1 MPIAGVDAVGVEFGI
16 FTGVLGL
23 TTVRDV
29 WLDVT
34 AWVVGVLVVGEE
46 VETVGVTD
54 GVTLALLVTVIR
66 WADRC

>member
-1 MPIAGVDAVGVEFGI
+1 MPIAGVDAVGVEFGM
-16 FTGVLGL
+16 FKGVLGR

-29 WLDVT
+29 WVDVT
-34 AWVVGVLVVGEE
+34 AQVVGVLVVGEE

-66 WADRC
+66 WEEG